1 MIVTRKSLIVVR
13 NEFVINKNKLGEIFR
28 SIHIFHLH
36 NPKKEA
42 PGMISPFKYLLR
54 FIISLCITIA
64 VIFVMAC
71 VALVIYIALKGGI
84 KIRMISEDEEIK

>member
-42 PGMISPFKYLLR
+42 PRMISPFKYLLR
-54 FIISLCITIA
+54 FIITLCITLA
-64 VIFVMAC
+64 VIFVTVC
-71 VALVIYIALKGGI
+71 VIAVLYFAIKGDI
-84 KIRMISEDEEIK
+84 KIRRISEDEGMQ

>member
-1 MIVTRKSLIVVR
+1 
-13 NEFVINKNKLGEIFR
+13 
-28 SIHIFHLH
+28 
-36 NPKKEA
+36 
-42 PGMISPFKYLLR
+42 MISLFKYLSR

-84 KIRMISEDEEIK
+84 KIRMISGDEEIK